1 MQAYVVPVTPL
12 LARKTASTRGC
23 TSSSKS
29 GTDAPVRDGKEA
41 VEYARKACEATG
53 GKNPFYPDT
62 LAAAYAEA
70 GGFQEAAKVQQQA
83 LRSADLVGQYGEKP
97 RERLQ
102 LYKESKPYRE
112 Q

>member
-1 MQAYVVPVTPL
+1 V
-12 LARKTASTRGC
+12 RG
-23 TSSSKS
+23 
-29 GTDAPVRDGKEA
+29 DR
-41 VEYARKACEATG
+41 
-53 GKNPFYPDT
+53 GKNPFHRDT

-70 GGFQEAAKVQQQA
+70 GDFPEAVRVQERA
-83 LRSADLVGQYGEKP
+83 LQSPDLAGQYGEEP